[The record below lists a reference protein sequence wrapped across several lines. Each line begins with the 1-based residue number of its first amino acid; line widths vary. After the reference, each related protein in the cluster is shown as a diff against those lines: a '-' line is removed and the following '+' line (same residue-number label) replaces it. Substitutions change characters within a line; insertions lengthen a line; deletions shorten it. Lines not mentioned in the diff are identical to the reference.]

1 MEQLYDTCLL
11 DSKSLL
17 TFASRVQVIL
27 KSNFT
32 RWFTKSGSTKNLKR
46 TWYTFSYTMYLCNPD
61 RKRASKYLYMS
72 MVQLRTTCKFSS
84 YLLFQFLKSSEKQ
97 NINTYHVSVILSFTF
112 FSRFLLEN
120 KYEHCLNLCID

>member
-46 TWYTFSYTMYLCNPD
+46 T
-61 RKRASKYLYMS
+61 
-72 MVQLRTTCKFSS
+72 
-84 YLLFQFLKSSEKQ
+84 
-97 NINTYHVSVILSFTF
+97 
-112 FSRFLLEN
+112 
-120 KYEHCLNLCID
+120 